1 MTAMI
6 TVPPRRVADR
16 ARTHRTTAADEPR
29 ARRGAVSARTYAR
42 RRAVVGGVTAAL
54 AALTLVAGFDIVVA
68 DRATPAAAA
77 SVSVSAP
84 AGAAT
89 VVARPG
95 DTLWSIAEANRG
107 DVAVRRYV
115 DALID
120 LNGGPS
126 IQAGQRV
133 KLP

>member
-6 TVPPRRVADR
+6 VAAPCSAAPTRVRSHR
-16 ARTHRTTAADEPR
+16 ARP
-29 ARRGAVSARTYAR
+29 VSRRTYAR
-42 RRAVVGGVTAAL
+42 RRALVGGVSAVVVAVG
-54 AALTLVAGFDIVVA
+54 LVAAFDTFA
-68 DRATPAAAA
+68 G
-77 SVSVSAP
+77 SSGAP
-84 AGAAT
+84 ASAAVGRPFAEGAPAH

-95 DTLWSIAEANRG
+95 DTLWSIARAERG
-107 DVAVRRYV
+107 ALTMRAYV

-133 KLP
+133 LLP